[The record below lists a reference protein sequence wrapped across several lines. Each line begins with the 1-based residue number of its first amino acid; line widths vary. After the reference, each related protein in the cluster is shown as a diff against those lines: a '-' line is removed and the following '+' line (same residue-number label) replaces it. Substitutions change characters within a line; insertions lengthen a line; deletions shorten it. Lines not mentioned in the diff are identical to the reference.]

1 MVFSCKPK
9 IFGDIFIVYSQMEY
23 IKHIPGICKGKTA
36 YTQ

>member
-9 IFGDIFIVYSQMEY
+9 IFGDIFIVYSRMEY
-23 IKHIPGICKGKTA
+23 ITHIPGICKGKTA